1 MPRKVVKDKSQRVAQ
16 KQKQSVKQTV
26 KVVIGDQSKKRA
38 KRVYRRKASEPKQAE
53 RPYITPPAQVITVQA
68 PTPFFSPEQFS
79 KTIAMQLNELK
90 QAQPVLA
97 EPAVAPMVA
106 PILEKEKPGS
116 ILAGVK
122 KIVEPKGRPQSPVIS
137 EIQSSVSA
145 PTELTG
151 YRSPFQRRSERTQTT
166 AMFERPRT
174 LFEQVVGGVPPEPRP
189 AMEPS
194 IISMEQP
201 PRAVRLPPVASGPSG
216 YIRKADLEQIYLR
229 ETGEM
234 PPPSMRVMELRKEV
248 NRLRK
253 KNEA

>member
-1 MPRKVVKDKSQRVAQ
+1 
-16 KQKQSVKQTV
+16 
-26 KVVIGDQSKKRA
+26 
-38 KRVYRRKASEPKQAE
+38 
-53 RPYITPPAQVITVQA
+53 
-68 PTPFFSPEQFS
+68 
-79 KTIAMQLNELK
+79 
-90 QAQPVLA
+90 
-97 EPAVAPMVA
+97 
-106 PILEKEKPGS
+106 
-116 ILAGVK
+116 
-122 KIVEPKGRPQSPVIS
+122 VIS

-166 AMFERPRT
+166 PMFERPRT

-189 AMEPS
+189 AMFERPRTLFEQVVGGVPPEPRPEMEPS
-194 IISMEQP
+194 IITMEQS
-201 PRAVRLPPVASGPSG
+201 PRPVRLPPVASGPFG